1 MFFTV
6 LESPQLFEK
15 TINVRWLLSTV
26 YTFIF
31 LKFLKMNIYVGNLS
45 WNLKDQ
51 DLSNL
56 FASHGEVVSAK
67 IVLDKFTNRSKG
79 FGFVEMANDDQAQ
92 AAITALNGSEV
103 DGRNIV
109 VNESRPK
116 PEGGGAGGGGGFKK
130 RSFGSGGGGGGYNK
144 GGSGGGGGYKKGGDS
159 GGYRDRGG
167 YNNDY

>member
-1 MFFTV
+1 
-6 LESPQLFEK
+6 
-15 TINVRWLLSTV
+15 
-26 YTFIF
+26 
-31 LKFLKMNIYVGNLS
+31 MNIYVGNLS

-92 AAITALNGSEV
+92 AAIAALNGTEV

-116 PEGGGAGGGGGFKK
+116 PEGGGGGGFKK
-130 RSFGSGGGGGGYNK
+130 RSFGNGGGGGGYKGGGGGFKKGGGGGGYN
-144 GGSGGGGGYKKGGDS
+144 
-159 GGYRDRGG
+159 RDRGG
-167 YNNDY
+167 YGNDY